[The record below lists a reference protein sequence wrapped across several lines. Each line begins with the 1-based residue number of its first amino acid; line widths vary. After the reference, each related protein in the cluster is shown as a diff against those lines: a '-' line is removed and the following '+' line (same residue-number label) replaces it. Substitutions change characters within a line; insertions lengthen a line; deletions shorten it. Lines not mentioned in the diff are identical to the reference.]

1 MEGLRIGAPIM
12 QVYHEK
18 SFILPDV
25 SRVLACLYEKDVKFE
40 THTASYRSLL
50 GLQASSHAP
59 VPFYEGPT
67 FLEESREICRYIA
80 EKYENQGY
88 PFLLGK
94 DALERASIEQWL
106 HNEEHAFNPPSRA
119 LFFHLAF
126 PLGEGED
133 DDIDVHTRKLE
144 EVLEVYEQRLSDS
157 EFLVG
162 NKKNV
167 RRWWDAISDRSSW
180 KKVLRYMKSV
190 EEKNKQEELK
200 KQQQQQE
207 EAPRTSTDPTRVDS
221 RKQSRTE
228 PRTILVPP
236 ADNESSASIVPRT
249 KKPLP
254 GELRPIIY

>member
-1 MEGLRIGAPIM
+1 
-12 QVYHEK
+12 
-18 SFILPDV
+18 
-25 SRVLACLYEKDVKFE
+25 
-40 THTASYRSLL
+40 
-50 GLQASSHAP
+50 
-59 VPFYEGPT
+59 
-67 FLEESREICRYIA
+67 
-80 EKYENQGY
+80 
-88 PFLLGK
+88 
-94 DALERASIEQWL
+94 
-106 HNEEHAFNPPSRA
+106 

-162 NKKNV
+162 NKFTLADLVHLPNSHYIKASNKFLYLYDSRKNV

-200 KQQQQQE
+200 KQQQQQQE

-254 GELRPIIY
+254 GDHLVSTQQIDGVGMPATN